1 MHKANLVKPV
11 YEKRICQDL
20 VGIKFFANESGYEI
34 YLKSELAKSLGKLK
48 IKGAFKVERERKGK
62 NLEVWVDR
70 LKTCSSYL

>member
-1 MHKANLVKPV
+1 ML
-11 YEKRICQDL
+11 
-20 VGIKFFANESGYEI
+20 NESGYEI
-34 YLKSELAKSLGKLK
+34 YLKFELAKSLGKLK